1 MGTGAILAGTGVEG
15 EEYLPRPQPSEPGS
29 VKAGAVVGEKSLW
42 SCPLKAL

>member
-1 MGTGAILAGTGVEG
+1 VLFFPAIGVEG
-15 EEYLPRPQPSEPGS
+15 EEYLPRPQLSEPEP